1 MARKRGRPPKTPS
14 SSNKKSQ
21 EKQSLKDDGNFC
33 VDLSLSDEETLEE
46 IDNLSPKKAEI
57 LLRNLETLR
66 VRIEGKVQDKE
77 KTDAVNVTQVE
88 GDKRGSDQLKEVR
101 KASEK
106 QPSFWDKKHVKKQ
119 SVEKKRPTKEDV
131 EKIDDALRAEDE
143 EALETAVAVS
153 NNVAAVNTPSK
164 DTVVA
169 DSLSEP
175 GEQDGGNSDA
185 INRGE
190 SKILIIRLI
199 RVEDSSS

>member
-14 SSNKKSQ
+14 SSNNKSQ
-21 EKQSLKDDGNFC
+21 EKQPLNDDGNFC
-33 VDLSLSDEETLEE
+33 VDLSLSDEETLGE

-66 VRIEGKVQDKE
+66 VRIEGKQ
-77 KTDAVNVTQVE
+77 
-88 GDKRGSDQLKEVR
+88 
-101 KASEK
+101 
-106 QPSFWDKKHVKKQ
+106 W
-119 SVEKKRPTKEDV
+119 VEKKRPTKEDI

-143 EALETAVAVS
+143 EALENAVAVS

-185 INRGE
+185 INRGTE
-190 SKILIIRLI
+190 SKVNDNRGPATPEIQGRE
-199 RVEDSSS
+199 EDLEWTPVVTRSKVQAKAKQEKVPGKGVLFIQASKANG